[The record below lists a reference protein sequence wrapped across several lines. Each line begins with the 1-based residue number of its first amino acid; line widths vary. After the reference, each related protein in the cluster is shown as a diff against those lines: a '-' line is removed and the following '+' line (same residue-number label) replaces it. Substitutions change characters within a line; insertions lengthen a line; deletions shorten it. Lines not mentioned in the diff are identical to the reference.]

1 MEKNKKLEIN
11 GPDLFA
17 QYGDEI
23 DKACRRAVCDALL
36 KHKQAGNP
44 VAVSLN
50 GKVVLLQPDEIE
62 VDD

>member
-1 MEKNKKLEIN
+1 VEEDKKLATN
-11 GPDLFA
+11 DQDLFA

-23 DKACRRAVCDALL
+23 DKACRRAVRDALL

-44 VAVSLN
+44 VAVSLK

>member
-1 MEKNKKLEIN
+1 MEKNKKLEKD
-11 GPDLFA
+11 GQDLFA

-23 DKACRRAVCDALL
+23 DKACRRAVRDALL

-50 GKVVLLQPDEIE
+50 GKVVLLQPDEIDIDE
-62 VDD
+62 